1 VTLPVFAAERRRL
14 LSIDILCPRGAQ
26 QQTSRTPLLLSNEV
40 ADALAD
46 LGFLEGVTLG
56 TRASEASEH

>member
-1 VTLPVFAAERRRL
+1 VAVLH
-14 LSIDILCPRGAQ
+14 SGNILTAPTYRGESLKIHM
-26 QQTSRTPLLLSNEV
+26 T
-40 ADALAD
+40 ALAD